1 MNGAFVATRRNR
13 SPQAWGDRV
22 ERDGNGM
29 TEQLEVKRAESAREM
44 LLMGLRLAE
53 GIDAERFESR
63 TGIPLANALDRATLA
78 RAIEEN
84 YVMWKDG
91 TLTTTG
97 EGRLCLDSLLA
108 ALVL

>member
-1 MNGAFVATRRNR
+1 
-13 SPQAWGDRV
+13 
-22 ERDGNGM
+22 M